1 MLWHS
6 VPQALC
12 NFKNKTIKQFKMKK
26 LVLLIF
32 LGIGFLMA
40 EAQENIENDQLSTV
54 FSKNSKNGGYGAL
67 SFSYTQIDGKDAF
80 LMGARGS
87 WIIDHSFA
95 IGLGG
100 CGFIN
105 DVNYHGWMNNDLDN
119 NLVGGYGGIYL
130 EPILAP
136 RLPVHI
142 SIPVLLGVGGI
153 TNIEDHRNWDN
164 WVFDDSQSD
173 VYLVFE
179 PSVELEFNM
188 TRHFRVAGSIGY
200 RFTSNVEIGN
210 VNPDIMKGTNIGL
223 IFKFGRF

>member
-1 MLWHS
+1 
-6 VPQALC
+6 
-12 NFKNKTIKQFKMKK
+12 MKK
-26 LVLLIF
+26 LTLLIF
-32 LGIGFLMA
+32 LGLGFLLA
-40 EAQENIENDQLSTV
+40 TAQEYNDNDQISTI
-54 FSKNSKNGGYGAL
+54 FSKHRGNGGYGAL
-67 SFSYTQIDGKDAF
+67 SFSYTEIDNKDAF

-105 DVNYHGWMNNDLDN
+105 DVNYHGWLNNDLDN
-119 NLVGGYGGIYL
+119 NLAGGYGGLYL

-142 SIPVLLGVGGI
+142 SFPVLLGVGGI
-153 TNIEDHRNWDN
+153 SNIPDHKNWED
-164 WVFDDSQSD
+164 WVFDDSNSD

-188 TRHFRVAGSIGY
+188 TRHMRLAGSIGY
-200 RFTSNVEIGN
+200 RFTSDIDIENTD
-210 VNPDIMKGTNIGL
+210 PDILKGTNIGL
-223 IFKFGRF
+223 VFKFGKF

>member
-1 MLWHS
+1 
-6 VPQALC
+6 
-12 NFKNKTIKQFKMKK
+12 MKK
-26 LVLLIF
+26 LTLLIF
-32 LGIGFLMA
+32 LGLGFLLA
-40 EAQENIENDQLSTV
+40 SAQEYHDNDQISTI
-54 FSKNSKNGGYGAL
+54 FSKNRRNGGYGAL
-67 SFSYTQIDGKDAF
+67 SFSYTKIDNKDAF

-105 DVNYHGWMNNDLDN
+105 DVNYHVWLNNDLDN
-119 NLVGGYGGIYL
+119 NLAGGYGGLYL

-142 SIPVLLGVGGI
+142 SFPVLLGVGGI
-153 TNIEDHRNWDN
+153 SNVPDHRNWDD
-164 WVFDDSQSD
+164 WVFDDSKSD

-188 TRHFRVAGSIGY
+188 TRHMRLAGTIGY
-200 RFTSNVEIGN
+200 RFTSDIDIENTDPEIL
-210 VNPDIMKGTNIGL
+210 KGTNIGL
-223 IFKFGRF
+223 IFKFGKF

>member
-1 MLWHS
+1 
-6 VPQALC
+6 
-12 NFKNKTIKQFKMKK
+12 MKK
-26 LVLLIF
+26 LTFLIF
-32 LGIGFLMA
+32 LGLGFLLA
-40 EAQENIENDQLSTV
+40 TAQEYNDNDQISTI
-54 FSKNSKNGGYGAL
+54 FSKNRRNGGYGAL
-67 SFSYTQIDGKDAF
+67 SFSYTKIDGKDAF

-119 NLVGGYGGIYL
+119 NLAGGYGGLYL

-142 SIPVLLGVGGI
+142 SFPVLLGVGGI
-153 TNIEDHRNWDN
+153 SNIPDHRNWED
-164 WVFDDSQSD
+164 WVFDDSNSD

-188 TRHFRVAGSIGY
+188 TRHLRLAGSIGY
-200 RFTSNVEIGN
+200 RFTSDVDIQNT
-210 VNPDIMKGTNIGL
+210 NPDILKGTNIGL
-223 IFKFGRF
+223 IFKFGKF